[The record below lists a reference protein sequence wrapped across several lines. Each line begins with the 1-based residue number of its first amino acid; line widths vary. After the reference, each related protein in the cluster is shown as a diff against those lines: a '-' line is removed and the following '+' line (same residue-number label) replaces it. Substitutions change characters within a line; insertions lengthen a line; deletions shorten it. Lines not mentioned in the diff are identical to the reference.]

1 MSLDINLHCDCC
13 GQTVAEINL
22 THNLRDM
29 AEAAGLYDTLWGP
42 YDSADRALFKA
53 STMTTSLASGLER
66 LRSDPESFKEH
77 NPPNGWGDY
86 GGLVNA
92 VTTLLIRCVQ
102 FPDADVRVW

>member
-42 YDSADRALFKA
+42 YDSADRTLFIAKRNERKH
-53 STMTTSLASGLER
+53 LATER
-66 LRSDPESFKEH
+66 TPEDD
-77 NPPNGWGDY
+77 N
-86 GGLVNA
+86 
-92 VTTLLIRCVQ
+92 R
-102 FPDADVRVW
+102 